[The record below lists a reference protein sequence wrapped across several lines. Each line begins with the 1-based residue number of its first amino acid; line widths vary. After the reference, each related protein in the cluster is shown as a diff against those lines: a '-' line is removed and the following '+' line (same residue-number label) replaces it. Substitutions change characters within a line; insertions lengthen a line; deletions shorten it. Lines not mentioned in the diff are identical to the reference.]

1 MDNLTHALTGVML
14 SRAGLNRVSPHATLT
29 LVLAANAP
37 DIDIVARA
45 WGSLTYLH
53 YHRGP
58 THALV
63 AVPVLALLVTGLV
76 WLLTRRARHA
86 VPLPW
91 GRNFVVA
98 LVGTA
103 SHLLL
108 DFSNVYGMRLWLPFS
123 SGWYS
128 WDILFIV
135 DLWVWA
141 VLLLALAVPAIGR
154 LISGEIGDQP
164 GSGRATA
171 VAALVFLIAWWAVRD
186 LSQRRAIAML
196 ESHLY
201 GFSPAASDSA
211 DDRREVQAVRPLRVA
226 AFATLTNPL
235 VWTGFVETE
244 GFYQILPVDV
254 RRPLDPTTGRIVYK
268 PEPSPALEAALQT
281 HTAREFT
288 SFAQYRYA
296 TVDRREDGFRV
307 IFSDF
312 RFQSERRNAFV
323 CTIDLDPQLRVI
335 GENFHF

>member
-14 SRAGLNRVSPHATLT
+14 SRAGLNRISPHATLT
-29 LVLAANAP
+29 LVLATNAP

-58 THALV
+58 THAVV
-63 AVPVLALLVTGLV
+63 AVPVLAAMVTGLV
-76 WLLTRRARHA
+76 WLLTRRARRA
-86 VPLPW
+86 APLPW
-91 GRNFVVA
+91 GRNFLVA

-103 SHLLL
+103 SHLLM
-108 DFSNVYGMRLWLPFS
+108 DFSNVYGMRPWMPFS

-141 VLLLALAVPAIGR
+141 ALLVALAIPAIGR
-154 LISGEIGDQP
+154 LISGEIGDRP

-171 VAALVFLIAWWAVRD
+171 VAALVFLVAWWMVRD
-186 LSQRRAIAML
+186 LSQRRAVAML

-201 GFSPAASDSA
+201 GFNPASSDS
-211 DDRREVQAVRPLRVA
+211 DDDHREVQPVRPQRVA
-226 AFATLTNPL
+226 AFATPANPL

-244 GFYQILPVDV
+244 TFYQILPVDV
-254 RRPLDPTTGRIVYK
+254 RRPLDPTTGHIVYK
-268 PEPSPALEAALQT
+268 PEPSPALEAALQAR
-281 HTAREFT
+281 TAREFT
-288 SFAQYRYA
+288 YFARYEYA
-296 TVDRREDGFRV
+296 TVDRREDGYRV

-323 CTIDLDPQLRVI
+323 CTIDLDRQLRVI
-335 GENFHF
+335 EESFHF